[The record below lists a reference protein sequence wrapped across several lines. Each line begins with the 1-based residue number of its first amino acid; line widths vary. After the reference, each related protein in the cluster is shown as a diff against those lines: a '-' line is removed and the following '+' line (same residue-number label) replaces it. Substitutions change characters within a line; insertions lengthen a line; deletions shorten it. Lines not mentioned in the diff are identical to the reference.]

1 MFFTESKTFP
11 YKGIQY
17 DSLDTSSESSHTPQL
32 TTFRSKLY
40 PFAAGTV
47 STLILITCVL
57 LTRHLLTLHPQ
68 YTHDT
73 VPDEEWN
80 HCGRSSKVAIEKGCV
95 MEPLFYGWMPP
106 QCVFKDFS
114 DRFPVFED
122 RSWFEDQNLT
132 IPIPS
137 EDLWHGKHVTIY
149 TNK

>member
-1 MFFTESKTFP
+1 MFFTEGKTFP

-17 DSLDTSSESSHTPQL
+17 DSLDTSSESSLPPQL

-57 LTRHLLTLHPQ
+57 LTRHLLTSHPQ

-95 MEPLFYGWMPP
+95 MEPLFYG
-106 QCVFKDFS
+106 

-137 EDLWHGKHVTIY
+137 EDLWHGKHITIY